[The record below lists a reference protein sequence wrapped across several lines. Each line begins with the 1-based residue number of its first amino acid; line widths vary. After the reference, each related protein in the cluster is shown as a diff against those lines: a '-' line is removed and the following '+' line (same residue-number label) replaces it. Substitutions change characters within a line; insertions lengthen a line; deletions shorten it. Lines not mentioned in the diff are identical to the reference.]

1 MAGVPSFVMLASL
14 SELSCTLTDGL
25 STNDT
30 TCTLVEISFSF
41 FMHDIAR
48 AKQEAF
54 YWSLNKNA
62 FIR

>member
-30 TCTLVEISFSF
+30 TCTLVEISLSF
-41 FMHDIAR
+41 FLHDIAR
-48 AKQEAF
+48 AKQDAF
-54 YWSLNKNA
+54 Y
-62 FIR
+62 